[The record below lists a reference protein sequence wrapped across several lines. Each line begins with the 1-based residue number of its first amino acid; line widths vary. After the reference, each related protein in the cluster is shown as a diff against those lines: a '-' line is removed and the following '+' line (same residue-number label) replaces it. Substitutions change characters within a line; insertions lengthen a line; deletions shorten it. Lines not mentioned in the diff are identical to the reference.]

1 MECKIVSPG
10 VQIEREE
17 EEEEEEVTEMKRL
30 FMKMKVIDQV
40 EIHSLT

>member
-1 MECKIVSPG
+1 MMECKIVSPC
-10 VQIEREE
+10 VQIER

-40 EIHSLT
+40 KINSLT